1 MDYQKTGNLIAS
13 LRKEKNLTQKQLA
26 DQLGITDRAVSKWER
41 GLGSPDIS
49 LLDDLSRIL
58 DISILEIL
66 KGRRLDKAEIVNN
79 ESIIESMNYSKENFK
94 HVLKKYFNI
103 VSILI
108 VTLISLILIIYNIKS
123 VYYLN
128 KTYHSDFHNDSEIH
142 LFAEIENNIEK
153 IKNNQGTYN
162 DEDYQQILAFINK
175 LENNLKEQNN
185 LYYFTKKDYKYKEI
199 YDFYNN
205 HQNYIYLETS
215 DHIQSIYE
223 IVHKYDSSVVNNVVR
238 YYTST
243 NLLMQNSTNI
253 WEQLSTPY
261 YNNRKIDNEIVVKL
275 HGFILIETRR
285 DSMILNDIVKVGGID
300 E

>member
-49 LLDDLSRIL
+49 LLDDFLNI

-66 KGRRLDKAEIVNN
+66 KVEISNLIIMKVLLIVNFLKVLL
-79 ESIIESMNYSKENFK
+79 YFK
-94 HVLKKYFNI
+94 
-103 VSILI
+103 ILYCFFD
-108 VTLISLILIIYNIKS
+108 VTLIVNTYYLYLKCL
-123 VYYLN
+123 YLN
-128 KTYHSDFHNDSEIH
+128 KNIISDSSYDSEIH

-253 WEQLSTPY
+253 WEQLSAPY